1 LELVAK
7 PRQLANVTLFQTL
20 ELVAKPR
27 QLANVNLNPTLK
39 LARVR
44 LGQTNAR
51 KFENQAKKS
60 AYLKRVSLLFTQKQ
74 FREPEIAFI
83 FKINIYKKSK

>member
-7 PRQLANVTLFQTL
+7 PRQLANVTLLQTL
-20 ELVAKPR
+20 ELAS
-27 QLANVNLNPTLK
+27 
-39 LARVR
+39 VR

-51 KFENQAKKS
+51 KFDNQAKKS
-60 AYLKRVSLLFTQKQ
+60 ANLKRVSLLCTQKQ

-83 FKINIYKKSK
+83 FKINVCKKSK

>member
-7 PRQLANVTLFQTL
+7 PRQLVNVTLFQTL
-20 ELVAKPR
+20 ELA
-27 QLANVNLNPTLK
+27 TG
-39 LARVR
+39 R

-60 AYLKRVSLLFTQKQ
+60 ANLKRVSLLLTQKQ
-74 FREPEIAFI
+74 FLVPEIAFI
-83 FKINIYKKSK
+83 LKINVCKKSK